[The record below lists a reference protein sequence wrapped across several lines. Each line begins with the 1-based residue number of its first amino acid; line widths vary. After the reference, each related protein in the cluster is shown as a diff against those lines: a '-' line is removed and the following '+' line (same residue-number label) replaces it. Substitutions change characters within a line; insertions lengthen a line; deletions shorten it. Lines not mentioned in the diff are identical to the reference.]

1 MMDKWRT
8 FLSEADDKMPDA
20 YQGEEGRM
28 HRTNLAHLISD
39 ATMLLDLFDDE
50 TDLPEWLEVKIT
62 KASDYINSATRY
74 LSGEKSRE
82 QGRLSE
88 D

>member
-1 MMDKWRT
+1 MDKWRI

-74 LSGEKSRE
+74 LSGEKSRD